1 MDFRFRNFDSCA
13 APAAGRRAG
22 PESPTGARAIPA
34 VAFRRLSVHLRP
46 SPVRRPWALALP
58 AALLSFLAGAAFV
71 PGAAAQSVLPLDEVR
86 AGMVGEGRTVFR
98 GKEIETFGVEIL
110 GVLRNPFP
118 GRSIILARLSGGPLE
133 HTGVIQGMSGSPVT
147 VDGRLVGAVAYAFP
161 FSRDPICGITP
172 FEEMVRFTED
182 RPGAGA
188 GGVGGASG
196 LSLQFSPTGI
206 PTIHEAA
213 ASLARGPGAPPENA
227 ALPAWQSLAPT
238 PIRTPLSVSGL
249 DPALHGVL
257 GPLFRQLG
265 MELAPG
271 GLSAGPTSTGG
282 LPTTGLQSAGNGEA
296 PKRPVPGSPIGAT
309 LVGGDLVLMASG
321 TVTHVDEATGEV
333 YAFGHPFV
341 GLGAVAIPMQEAR
354 VEASVA
360 SLANSFKISSAGE
373 TLGVWRQ
380 DRVSGIRGELG
391 ARAPLIPLSVTV
403 RGSRGGRREYRME
416 LVDHDLLTPVLAFSG
431 LMSVFSQE
439 ERVSGPQTVNLSA
452 RIRVAGGR
460 TLTLEDVFASGLGGS
475 LEQASALVA
484 APVAFLLGNP
494 LERIP
499 VRELEVEADAREEA
513 RTASLTRAW
522 IESSRIRPG
531 ESVTLHLATRDY
543 RGAERTRTIAV
554 PIPAS
559 AAGETLDLLV
569 ADRARATAADRTEG
583 AGSPPARVEQIFRA
597 IDQHR
602 RQSRLYVR
610 LLGTGRTAAV
620 VGGAYLPSLPPSVR
634 SVLSRD
640 SSGGFTRSLSHSVLW
655 EGQLDFDAA
664 VTGTRRLTLEVES
677 R

>member
-1 MDFRFRNFDSCA
+1 MNFRALQGSLQGSLPG
-13 APAAGRRAG
+13 APLRR
-22 PESPTGARAIPA
+22 RFPA
-34 VAFRRLSVHLRP
+34 
-46 SPVRRPWALALP
+46 ALALP
-58 AALLSFLAGAAFV
+58 AAFRTALPALLLLFGSGAAFV
-71 PGAAAQSVLPLDEVR
+71 PPAASQSVLPLDEVR

-98 GKEIETFGVEIL
+98 GEEIETFGVEIL

-147 VDGRLVGAVAYAFP
+147 VEGRLVGAVAYAFP

-172 FEEMVRFTED
+172 FEEMVRFTEERPTD
-182 RPGAGA
+182 RAPG
-188 GGVGGASG
+188 GGVGGASR
-196 LSLQFSPTGI
+196 LSLSFSPAGI
-206 PTIHEAA
+206 PTLGRTPFSPAGD
-213 ASLARGPGAPPENA
+213 LGPPPENA
-227 ALPAWQSLAPT
+227 GGSSWESHRPV
-238 PIRTPLSVSGL
+238 PIRAPLSVGGL
-249 DPALHGVL
+249 DPGVSDAL

-271 GLSAGPTSTGG
+271 GLAAATTAGAGSQTG
-282 LPTTGLQSAGNGEA
+282 GNGE
-296 PKRPVPGSPIGAT
+296 PPPRPRPGSPIGAT
-309 LVGGDLVLMASG
+309 LIGGDLVLMAGG

-341 GLGAVAIPMQEAR
+341 GLGPVAIPMQEAR
-354 VEASVA
+354 VEASIA
-360 SLANSFKISSAGE
+360 SLSNSFKISSAGRK
-373 TLGVWRQ
+373 LGVWRQ
-380 DRVSGIRGELG
+380 DRVAGIRGELG
-391 ARAPLIPLSVTV
+391 ARAPLIPLTVTV

-416 LVDHDLLTPVLAFSG
+416 LVEHDLLTPLLAYSG
-431 LMSVFSQE
+431 LMSVLSQE
-439 ERVSGPQTVNLSA
+439 ERLSGPQTVRLSA
-452 RIRVAGGR
+452 RIGVAGGR

-484 APVAFLLGNP
+484 APVALLLGNP

-499 VRELEVEADAREEA
+499 VRRVEVEASAREEA
-513 RTASLTRAW
+513 RTATLTRAW

-543 RGAERTRTIAV
+543 RGEERVRTLPV

-559 AAGETLDLLV
+559 AAGETLELLV
-569 ADRARATAADRTEG
+569 ADRAVAAAADRTEG
-583 AGSPPARVEQIFRA
+583 AAGPPARVEQIFRA

-655 EGQLDFDAA
+655 EGRLDFDAA
-664 VTGTRRLTLEVES
+664 VTGTRRLTLEVEP

>member
-1 MDFRFRNFDSCA
+1 MNFRA
-13 APAAGRRAG
+13 LPEAPPRRRFPGEIA
-22 PESPTGARAIPA
+22 
-34 VAFRRLSVHLRP
+34 
-46 SPVRRPWALALP
+46 SPVRFRVAFPIALVLSVSGAVAVPP
-58 AALLSFLAGAAFV
+58 AAS
-71 PGAAAQSVLPLDEVR
+71 QSVLPLDEVR

-98 GKEIETFGVEIL
+98 GEEIETFGVEIL

-133 HTGVIQGMSGSPVT
+133 HTGVMQGMSGSPVT
-147 VDGRLVGAVAYAFP
+147 VEGKLVGAVAYAFP

-182 RPGAGA
+182 RPADRTPGDGS
-188 GGVGGASG
+188 GSASR
-196 LSLQFSPTGI
+196 LSLSFSPTGI
-206 PTIHEAA
+206 PTLGRAPLSA
-213 ASLARGPGAPPENA
+213 VGDPGAPPDSA
-227 ALPAWQSLAPT
+227 GGPT
-238 PIRTPLSVSGL
+238 AGPTGGPSWESHRPVPIRAPLSVGGL
-249 DPALHGVL
+249 DPGVEDAL

-271 GLSAGPTSTGG
+271 GLTAAAAAGAGSQTGG
-282 LPTTGLQSAGNGEA
+282 NDEP
-296 PKRPVPGSPIGAT
+296 PPRPRPGSPIGAT
-309 LVGGDLVLMASG
+309 LIGGDLMLMASG

-341 GLGAVAIPMQEAR
+341 GLGPVALPMQEAR
-354 VEASVA
+354 VEASIA
-360 SLANSFKISSAGE
+360 SLSNSFKIASAGRK
-373 TLGVWRQ
+373 LGVWRQ
-380 DRVSGIRGELG
+380 DRVTGIRGELG
-391 ARAPLIPLSVTV
+391 ARAPLIPLTVAV

-416 LVDHDLLTPVLAFSG
+416 LVEHDLLTPLLAYSG
-431 LMSVFSQE
+431 LMSVLSQE
-439 ERVSGPQTVNLSA
+439 ERLSGPQTVRLSA
-452 RIRVAGGR
+452 RIGVAGGR

-484 APVAFLLGNP
+484 APVALLLGNP

-499 VRELEVEADAREEA
+499 VRRLEVEASAREEA
-513 RTASLTRAW
+513 RAASLTRAW

-543 RGAERTRTIAV
+543 RGEERVRTLAV

-559 AAGETLDLLV
+559 AAGETLELLV
-569 ADRARATAADRTEG
+569 ADRAVAAAADRTEG
-583 AGSPPARVEQIFRA
+583 AAGPPLRVEQIFRA
-597 IDQHR
+597 IDRHR
-602 RQSRLYVR
+602 RQSRLYAR

-640 SSGGFTRSLSHSVLW
+640 TSGGFTRSLSHSVLW
-655 EGQLDFDAA
+655 EGHLDFDAA
-664 VTGTRRLTLEVES
+664 VSGSRRLTLEVEP

>member
-1 MDFRFRNFDSCA
+1 M
-13 APAAGRRAG
+13 
-22 PESPTGARAIPA
+22 
-34 VAFRRLSVHLRP
+34 HLRP
-46 SPVRRPWALALP
+46 SPVRRPWAFALP
-58 AALLSFLAGAAFV
+58 AAILSFLAAAAFV
-71 PGAAAQSVLPLDEVR
+71 PGASAQSVLPLDEVR

-98 GKEIETFGVEIL
+98 GEEIETFGVEIL

-133 HTGVIQGMSGSPVT
+133 HTGVLQGMSGSPVT

-182 RPGAGA
+182 RPGDRA
-188 GGVGGASG
+188 GGGGSAGG

-213 ASLARGPGAPPENA
+213 ASLARDPGAPPENA

-271 GLSAGPTSTGG
+271 GLSAGAAATTG

-341 GLGAVAIPMQEAR
+341 GLGPVAIPMQEAR
-354 VEASVA
+354 VEASIA

>member
-1 MDFRFRNFDSCA
+1 M
-13 APAAGRRAG
+13 
-22 PESPTGARAIPA
+22 
-34 VAFRRLSVHLRP
+34 HLRP
-46 SPVRRPWALALP
+46 SPVRRPWAFALP
-58 AALLSFLAGAAFV
+58 AALLSLLAGAAVV

-98 GKEIETFGVEIL
+98 GEEIETFGVEIL

-118 GRSIILARLSGGPLE
+118 GRSVILARLSGGPLE
-133 HTGVIQGMSGSPVT
+133 HTGVLQGMSGSPVT

-182 RPGAGA
+182 RPGAGTS
-188 GGVGGASG
+188 GGGNASG
-196 LSLQFSPTGI
+196 LSLRFSPAGI
-206 PTIHEAA
+206 PTIHEAGV
-213 ASLARGPGAPPENA
+213 SEGPGARPENA

-282 LPTTGLQSAGNGEA
+282 LPTGGIPAAGLQSAGNAET

-354 VEASVA
+354 VEASIA

-499 VRELEVEADAREEA
+499 VRGLEVEADAREEA

-531 ESVTLHLATRDY
+531 EPVTLHLATRDY

>member
-1 MDFRFRNFDSCA
+1 MNFRALQGSLQGSLPGFLPGAPFRRRSPG
-13 APAAGRRAG
+13 APAR
-22 PESPTGARAIPA
+22 PA
-34 VAFRRLSVHLRP
+34 VFRT
-46 SPVRRPWALALP
+46 ALP
-58 AALLSFLAGAAFV
+58 VALLLFVGGAAFV
-71 PGAAAQSVLPLDEVR
+71 PPAASQSVLPLDEVR

-98 GKEIETFGVEIL
+98 GEEIETFGVEIL

-133 HTGVIQGMSGSPVT
+133 HTGVMQGMSGSPVT
-147 VDGRLVGAVAYAFP
+147 VEGRLVGAVAYAFP

-172 FEEMVRFTED
+172 FEEMVRFTEERPTD
-182 RPGAGA
+182 RAPG
-188 GGVGGASG
+188 GGGSVSR
-196 LSLQFSPTGI
+196 LSLSFSAAGI
-206 PTIHEAA
+206 PTLGRTPFSPA
-213 ASLARGPGAPPENA
+213 GGDPGNPPES
-227 ALPAWQSLAPT
+227 PGGPSWESHRPV
-238 PIRTPLSVSGL
+238 PIRAPLSVSGL
-249 DPALHGVL
+249 DPGVHDAL

-271 GLSAGPTSTGG
+271 GLPAGTMAGAGSQTD
-282 LPTTGLQSAGNGEA
+282 GNGE
-296 PKRPVPGSPIGAT
+296 PPPRPRPGSPIGAT
-309 LVGGDLVLMASG
+309 LIGGDLMLMASG

-333 YAFGHPFV
+333 FAFGHPFV
-341 GLGAVAIPMQEAR
+341 GLGPVAIPMQEAR
-354 VEASVA
+354 VEASIA
-360 SLANSFKISSAGE
+360 SLSNSFKISSAGRK
-373 TLGVWRQ
+373 LGVWRQ
-380 DRVSGIRGELG
+380 DRVTGIRGELG
-391 ARAPLIPLSVTV
+391 ARAPLIPLTVTV

-416 LVDHDLLTPVLAFSG
+416 LVEHDLLTPLLAYSG
-431 LMSVFSQE
+431 LMSVLSQE
-439 ERVSGPQTVNLSA
+439 ERLSGPQTVRLSA
-452 RIRVAGGR
+452 RIGVGGGR

-484 APVAFLLGNP
+484 APVALLLGNP

-499 VRELEVEADAREEA
+499 VRRVEVEAGAREEA
-513 RTASLTRAW
+513 RTATLTRAW

-543 RGAERTRTIAV
+543 RGEERVRTLPV

-559 AAGETLDLLV
+559 AAGETLELLV
-569 ADRARATAADRTEG
+569 ADRALAAAADRTEG
-583 AGSPPARVEQIFRA
+583 GAGPPARVEQIFRA

-655 EGQLDFDAA
+655 EGRLDFDAA

>member
-1 MDFRFRNFDSCA
+1 MNFRALQGFLRGFLQEILRGA
-13 APAAGRRAG
+13 PPRRRFPEAPALPPGFRVGLPVALVLLVSGAG
-22 PESPTGARAIPA
+22 A
-34 VAFRRLSVHLRP
+34 VP
-46 SPVRRPWALALP
+46 P
-58 AALLSFLAGAAFV
+58 AAS
-71 PGAAAQSVLPLDEVR
+71 QSVLPLDEVR

-98 GKEIETFGVEIL
+98 GEEIETFGVEIL

-133 HTGVIQGMSGSPVT
+133 HTGVMQGMSGSPVT
-147 VDGRLVGAVAYAFP
+147 VEGKLVGAVAYAFP

-182 RPGAGA
+182 RPADRTPGSAGR
-188 GGVGGASG
+188 
-196 LSLQFSPTGI
+196 LSLSFSPAGI
-206 PTIHEAA
+206 PTIARTPFSAA
-213 ASLARGPGAPPENA
+213 GGPG
-227 ALPAWQSLAPT
+227 LRTGGPASPSAGSSSGSPAGDPSWESHRPI
-238 PIRTPLSVSGL
+238 PIRAPLSVGGL
-249 DPALHGVL
+249 DPGVEDAL

-271 GLSAGPTSTGG
+271 GLTGRTAAAEAGSQTD
-282 LPTTGLQSAGNGEA
+282 GNEE
-296 PKRPVPGSPIGAT
+296 PPPRPRPGSPIGAT
-309 LVGGDLVLMASG
+309 LIGGDLMLMASG

-341 GLGAVAIPMQEAR
+341 GLGPVAIPMQEAR
-354 VEASVA
+354 VEASIA
-360 SLANSFKISSAGE
+360 SLSNSFKIASAGRK
-373 TLGVWRQ
+373 LGVWRQ
-380 DRVSGIRGELG
+380 DRVTGIRGELG
-391 ARAPLIPLSVTV
+391 TRAPLIPLTVAV

-416 LVDHDLLTPVLAFSG
+416 LVEHDLLTPLLAYSG
-431 LMSVFSQE
+431 LMSVLAQE
-439 ERVSGPQTVNLSA
+439 ERLSGPQTVRLSA
-452 RIRVAGGR
+452 RIGVAGGR

-484 APVAFLLGNP
+484 APVALLLGNP

-499 VRELEVEADAREEA
+499 VRRLEVEASAREEA
-513 RTASLTRAW
+513 RAASLTRAW

-543 RGAERTRTIAV
+543 RGEERVRTLPV

-559 AAGETLDLLV
+559 AAGETLELLV
-569 ADRARATAADRTEG
+569 ADRAVAAAADRTEG
-583 AGSPPARVEQIFRA
+583 AAGPPARVEQIFRA
-597 IDQHR
+597 IDRHR
-602 RQSRLYVR
+602 RQSRLYAR

-640 SSGGFTRSLSHSVLW
+640 TSGGFTRSLSHSVLW
-655 EGQLDFDAA
+655 EGHLDFDAA
-664 VTGTRRLTLEVES
+664 VSGTRRLTLEVEP

>member
-1 MDFRFRNFDSCA
+1 MNFRA
-13 APAAGRRAG
+13 LPEAPPRRRFPGEIA
-22 PESPTGARAIPA
+22 
-34 VAFRRLSVHLRP
+34 
-46 SPVRRPWALALP
+46 SPVRFRVAFPVAFPIALVLSVAGAVAVPP
-58 AALLSFLAGAAFV
+58 AAS
-71 PGAAAQSVLPLDEVR
+71 QSVLPLDEVR

-98 GKEIETFGVEIL
+98 GEEIETFGVEIL

-133 HTGVIQGMSGSPVT
+133 HTGVMQGMSGSPVT
-147 VDGRLVGAVAYAFP
+147 VEGKLVGAVAYAFP

-182 RPGAGA
+182 RPADRTPGDGS
-188 GGVGGASG
+188 GSASR
-196 LSLQFSPTGI
+196 LSLSFSPTGI
-206 PTIHEAA
+206 PTLGR
-213 ASLARGPGAPPENA
+213 ASFPPAGDPGAPPEGA
-227 ALPAWQSLAPT
+227 GGPT
-238 PIRTPLSVSGL
+238 AGPTGGPSWESHRPVPIRAPLSVGGL
-249 DPALHGVL
+249 DPGVEDAL

-271 GLSAGPTSTGG
+271 GLTAAAAAGAGSQTGG
-282 LPTTGLQSAGNGEA
+282 NDEP
-296 PKRPVPGSPIGAT
+296 PPRPRPGSPIGAT
-309 LVGGDLVLMASG
+309 LIGGDLMLMASG

-341 GLGAVAIPMQEAR
+341 GLGPVALPMQEAR
-354 VEASVA
+354 VEASIA
-360 SLANSFKISSAGE
+360 SLSNSFKIASAGRK
-373 TLGVWRQ
+373 LGVWRQ
-380 DRVSGIRGELG
+380 DRVTGIRGELG
-391 ARAPLIPLSVTV
+391 ARAPLIPLTVAV

-416 LVDHDLLTPVLAFSG
+416 LVEHDLLTPLLAYSG
-431 LMSVFSQE
+431 LMSVLSQE
-439 ERVSGPQTVNLSA
+439 ERLSGPQTVRLSA
-452 RIRVAGGR
+452 RIGVAGGR

-484 APVAFLLGNP
+484 APVALLLGNP

-499 VRELEVEADAREEA
+499 VRRLEVEASAREEA
-513 RTASLTRAW
+513 RAASLTRAW

-543 RGAERTRTIAV
+543 RGEERVRTLAV

-559 AAGETLDLLV
+559 AAGETLELLV
-569 ADRARATAADRTEG
+569 ADRAVAAAADRTEG
-583 AGSPPARVEQIFRA
+583 AAGPPRRVEQIFRA
-597 IDQHR
+597 IDRHR
-602 RQSRLYVR
+602 RQSRLYAR

-640 SSGGFTRSLSHSVLW
+640 TSGGFTRSLAHSVLW
-655 EGQLDFDAA
+655 EGHLDFDAA
-664 VTGTRRLTLEVES
+664 VSGSRRLTLEVES